1 MKFSSVSKSTY
12 RRATGSWVESDRD
25 QNPVKIYLSRSSRSF
40 NERDTT
46 VGIQFN
52 FCTNFISIFE
62 IFETQYIIFLRWAL
76 SLIGKPPLV
85 SVERMYSGAEMR
97 SFMGEYR

>member
-12 RRATGSWVESDRD
+12 RRATGSRVESDRD

-46 VGIQFN
+46 VGIQD
-52 FCTNFISIFE
+52 SIFLQ
-62 IFETQYIIFLRWAL
+62 TLFLYSKYL
-76 SLIGKPPLV
+76 KPNT
-85 SVERMYSGAEMR
+85 
-97 SFMGEYR
+97 SFFSAGHCH